1 MRAAICWA
9 SSRGNTEAIR
19 AAVPDIIGAD
29 IDVPL
34 EYPYVLPFKVENIE
48 DPDVYKFYSESY
60 DLNKH
65 FKKNTPD
72 NIKKQMIKMLP
83 FAAPAVLGTGAA
95 LSSEDKKKLPENRFG
110 GNISNL
116 QKFTR

>member
-48 DPDVYKFYSESY
+48 DPGAEISTLGEKFE
-60 DLNKH
+60 
-65 FKKNTPD
+65 
-72 NIKKQMIKMLP
+72 
-83 FAAPAVLGTGAA
+83 
-95 LSSEDKKKLPENRFG
+95 
-110 GNISNL
+110 
-116 QKFTR
+116 